1 MKKSLFLLLLCL
13 SLQYTLCAQISLP
26 SFFSDGMVLQQ
37 KSSVPLWGKAP
48 AGSSLEL
55 LTSWDQ
61 QLHTVTTDVQ
71 GRWKLRIDTPAAG
84 GPYFIRMLTG
94 EEEIMLNDVMIGEVW
109 ICSGQSNMEMP
120 MKGFKNQPVENG
132 NMDILRSANTRL
144 RLFTVKR
151 NSMLQPTDDV
161 TGTWRAAHPETVK
174 EFSATAYYF
183 GRLLQEVLDVP
194 VGLIVT
200 SWGGSPVES
209 WMDREM
215 LAAFPDIAL
224 PEEERDIKVKNRTP
238 TTLYNGMIA
247 PLLGYGMRGVIWY
260 QGESN
265 YDRPGQYPAL
275 FKTMVEGWRTR
286 WGRDQFPFY
295 FCQIA
300 PYDYGL
306 ITPEGEEVINSAYLR
321 EAQLRAEAMIP
332 NSGMAVLL
340 DGGLPYTIHP
350 SAKQLAGERLALQAL
365 VKSYEVEGI
374 TADSP
379 RYQEMR
385 VEGDSV
391 ILSFNRAA
399 MWLTAVDG
407 ELNHFSVA
415 GADRVF
421 HPARAWITRSKVYVK
436 AEEVA
441 QPVAVRYAFEN
452 YVKGDL
458 YGTEGLPVSS
468 FRTDNW

>member
-340 DGGLPYTIHP
+340 DGGLSYTIHP

-421 HPARAWITRSKVYVK
+421 HPARAWISRSKVYVK